1 MRKLFLHAQ
10 MVSIVALL
18 LVICLMPSMVFAFLP
33 PDAADTQE
41 TLECQFTPELEAL
54 AAELENDPV
63 KIYNWVY
70 ENIAYE
76 DGYDYS
82 RLGAYGT
89 YLTRKGNSWDISSFI
104 ITLLRI
110 SNIPAR
116 YVKMTFLDGSGSVV
130 YCGTYAIAWVSLVN
144 YRGIDDGG
152 DKGKGWVPL
161 APWYKRI
168 RYGQGIDLFPVTL
181 IETQDQNVWATPPG
195 WNIPADVGFDFKGYL
210 GFNSD
215 WSVKA
220 GEVDYQ
226 KNALEC
232 YEEQIQT
239 YLNSN
244 HPGKTLADLGY
255 EENVEKRLSSI
266 LPGNLPFSFNYNL
279 NKEDLQVI
287 GNDDR
292 VHITFSIYRLSDTS
306 YTNPLVQ
313 QTFHLPEIA
322 GKRLCLDFIPATQN
336 DADLITWYGG
346 ISGIHATFSGG
357 DLAAVAQLKPV
368 LMVDGEKQDPDGQ
381 PISSNESFVP
391 GCNWP
396 DHNNNAFCPRPAR
409 KAGTFMTLAFDPLAA
424 SEKTVTKL
432 KQGLE
437 TVSSL
442 QASASGTLLGSMR
455 EAFLGRAGAI
465 LAETYLLRHREAVVK
480 ATGLL
485 HGGFSWSFFP
495 TMIYVSPG
503 SFSFDDESKFF
514 IHPRWNID
522 VQSFGNFYKAELTEI
537 PDVNT
542 GWPIKMI
549 KIMDYKKICWDDP
562 LNRFFRDLVMY
573 PSSYNEARIFEDWQD
588 TPSLSTVKGLMLARE
603 QGIQVVEL
611 TDVNQVNSI
620 PHFYDYDENGTRTL
634 AELEAVGA
642 ITSELQRGA
651 TVTTP
656 VQTVSCNGIDRYLF
670 ISNGPDYD
678 SYNFGGDN
686 GGGAGNDLYFP
697 DYTNLLG
704 NDYFY
709 DSSYE
714 AEPVEI
720 VNGEGIFYNDMEI
733 LDLYEN
739 MLNIHGIEDCTN
751 IAKMDME
758 NQNVEALQ
766 SPWGD
771 PVDLVTGEFYQ
782 EEQPDIQIKSRGFD
796 LSVKRKYMSKL
807 IYNGPFGYGWAWN
820 HADKLILLDNGDVVY
835 LDEDLAPHYC
845 TVAIDGS
852 YTYPAGTTFRLVKN
866 ADSTFEIAFK
876 SMIKYRFSVDGLLV
890 KKEDSYGNSLSFE
903 YNNAAHPD
911 RLSAIK
917 DSLNRTLTFA
927 YNPRGKIECVTDF
940 TGRSC
945 YYYYNV
951 DAYGNGD
958 DLRFFVDLEENTT
971 EYQYLKNEETAS
983 NNHNMRRYILPK
995 GDYLEIGYYKNDTVA
1010 YHTNAKGDTFNF
1022 QYSRFNR
1029 YAETWNEKGYYRKI
1043 FWNDSHDVIRVTN
1056 ENGTIECSDY
1066 DDNHNVISHTDA
1078 NGNTTVFTYDA
1089 NRNMTSKT
1097 NALGEAWTYVYDTTI
1112 NKPISVTDPKLIT
1125 TSLAYNDKGSP
1136 TTITDALGNITTLS
1150 YDSYGNNYYID
1161 YGYEYTSTYK
1171 AFNSSG
1177 NIYYYSDKNGKVT
1190 YFTYDEYGN
1199 LISKTDPAGFTTTY
1213 EYDNYNQKTAVIDA
1227 LGNETTFEYDINR
1240 KLLRTVTA
1248 DGAVMENVYD
1258 TARDIVSGAQVIEK
1272 IDSLGSSEYFDYDE
1286 AGNLIRKTDKNGN
1299 VFRYFYDGMNR
1310 LIEEMDPY
1318 QNSIFYSCDGNGN
1331 LVAKE
1336 DKRGN
1341 TTICTYDAAN
1351 RKTSITDAEGA
1362 TTSYLYDANGNLT
1375 DEIRTLKDGSGDIP
1389 IVTHYEYDTLN
1400 RPVAKTL
1407 DYGVTGARTYQYQY
1421 DPLGRLKK
1429 IIKPKQNYIYYHY
1442 DKNGNKTKIEVYESD
1457 DTKIAEESFEYDSRN
1472 LLKKRKDAEGREWL
1486 FEYDALGRKTAECDP
1501 AGNCINYAYDL
1512 VGNLVMETD
1521 QEGGVTKHFYD
1532 GAKRR
1537 IRTVDALE
1545 HTTAWRY
1552 DANGNLISVID
1563 PRGKETRTYCDAMN
1577 RPVGVEDAAG
1587 DVTTYDYDEAGNMVQ
1602 ETRPDGSAVAKSY
1615 DGMNRLADVYV
1626 NNQEARHFEY
1636 DSLSRM
1642 TLAEDYN
1649 QGNGTHSVEFE
1660 YNAFNQVTA
1669 EVQDGKRIEKFYDA
1683 NGNLEDLAYPHA
1695 GGFVV
1700 HRTYNGL
1707 NLPDSIKDQSQNNI
1721 AGFAYNLNGRVAAM
1735 TLGNGIEESLS
1746 YNDRGMEGNRIY
1758 ADINNTTLY
1767 SMETVYDGMGNIFS
1781 EAIERAIS
1789 TTPTLATEQYEKQY
1803 GYDDLNRLTFE
1814 QKGTA
1819 DTVQW
1824 QHDPVGNWT
1833 YTNQNG
1839 SPEERVPNEVN
1850 EYSNVTGMTPGYDA
1864 RGNMTSDGAKTYEY
1878 DWANRLVAVKT
1889 SDGIAIATYRY
1900 DALNRRV
1907 TKSYAG
1913 QTTAYIYNGGQVI
1926 EEYEDGQFQ
1935 RSFVYG
1941 IYIDDPIMMEDNAGN
1956 RYYYLKDR
1964 QYSVTALIDEN
1975 GNSVETY
1982 KYTAFGLMTILD
1994 GQGVTISESTV
2005 DNPYGYT
2012 GRRWDGE
2019 SGLWY
2024 YRNRMYS
2031 AKLGRFMQRDPAGYM
2046 DGLNLYAYVRNNPLR
2061 YLDPAGLTA
2070 VNEYQSLYWN
2080 DEYQEKQDDTMV
2092 FDSGLN
2098 LQIDKL
2104 QIDKHIEIIKNDN
2117 VIYDGPHAEN
2127 LETGVYRIR
2136 VNFEPDGVLAFVKN
2150 ILDILCLP
2158 GKRTVALPGSIERAI
2173 YIDPQFAVYDS
2184 YYKYDL
2190 GTLQRLRIK
2199 SDIRIGTEY
2208 WSVNVNQNPYHRD
2221 QFVWYG
2227 PIEDYQLTVPLN
2239 ELDSTVR
2246 HLIQFPLPA
2255 IYQDRRDYN

>member
-1 MRKLFLHAQ
+1 
-10 MVSIVALL
+10 
-18 LVICLMPSMVFAFLP
+18 MPSIVFAFLP

-41 TLECQFTPELEAL
+41 TVECQFTPELEGL

-70 ENIAYE
+70 ENIEYE

-89 YLTRKGNSWDISSFI
+89 YLTKRGNSWDISSLI
-104 ITLLRI
+104 ITLFRI

-181 IETQDQNVWATPPG
+181 IETQDQNVWATPSG
-195 WNIPADVGFDFKGYL
+195 WKIPIDVNFDFKGYL

-226 KNALEC
+226 KNALER

-244 HPGKTLADLGY
+244 HPGKTLADVGY
-255 EENVEKRLSSI
+255 EENMEKRLSSI

-292 VHITFSIYRLSDTS
+292 AHITFSIYRQSDTG

-313 QTFHLPEIA
+313 QIFYLPEIA

-346 ISGIHATFSGG
+346 ISGIQAAFSGG
-357 DLAAVAQLKPV
+357 DISAVAQLKPV
-368 LMVDGEKQDPDGQ
+368 LMVDGDIQDTEGQ

-396 DHNNNAFCPRPAR
+396 DHNNNAFCPRPSR

-432 KQGLE
+432 KQALE

-442 QASASGTLLGSMR
+442 QASDSGALPGSMR
-455 EAFLGRAGAI
+455 EAFLGPAGAI
-465 LAETYLLRHREAVVK
+465 LAETYLMRHREAVMK
-480 ATGLL
+480 STGFL
-485 HGGFSWSFFP
+485 HGRINWSFSP
-495 TMIYVSPG
+495 TMIYVSPD
-503 SFSFDDESKFF
+503 SFSSDSESKFLV
-514 IHPRWNID
+514 HPRWSID
-522 VQSFGNFYKAELTEI
+522 TQSFGNFFKAELAEYN
-537 PDVNT
+537 DGNT
-542 GWPIKMI
+542 GWPI

-611 TDVNQVNSI
+611 TDVNQLSSI
-620 PHFYDYDENGTRTL
+620 ANFYHKNTGSDRTG
-634 AELEAVGA
+634 AEMAAIDAV
-642 ITSELQRGA
+642 ISELQGGA
-651 TVTTP
+651 TVITP
-656 VQTVSCNGIDRYLF
+656 VQTVFCNGIDRYLF

-678 SYNFGGDN
+678 AYNFGGDN
-686 GGGAGNDLYFP
+686 GGGAGDNLYYI
-697 DYTNLLG
+697 DNYTDLLG
-704 NDYFY
+704 NEYFY
-709 DSSYE
+709 DSNYG

-720 VNGEGIFYNDMEI
+720 VSSEGIFYNDMEI
-733 LDLYEN
+733 LDLHEN

-751 IAKMDME
+751 IAKIDIV

-782 EEQPDIQIKSRGFD
+782 DEQPDIQIKSRGFD

-820 HADKLILLDNGDVVY
+820 HADTLILLVNGDVVY

-866 ADSTFEIAFK
+866 VDSTFEIAFK
-876 SMIKYRFSVDGLLV
+876 SMIKYRFSADGLLV
-890 KKEDSYGNSLSFE
+890 KKEDPYGNSLSFE
-903 YNNAAHPD
+903 YHNAAHPD

-971 EYQYLKNEETAS
+971 EYQYLMNQENTS
-983 NNHNMRRYILPK
+983 NNHNMIKYILPK
-995 GDYLEIGYYKNDTVA
+995 GDFLEIGYYKNDTVA
-1010 YHTNAKGDTFNF
+1010 YHTNAKGNTFNF

-1043 FWNDSHDVIRVTN
+1043 FWNGSHDVIRVTN

-1066 DDNHNVISHTDA
+1066 DVNHNVISHTDA

-1089 NRNMTSKT
+1089 HRNMTSKT
-1097 NALGEAWTYVYDTTI
+1097 NALGEAWTYVYDAAI
-1112 NKPISVTDPKLIT
+1112 NKPTSITDPKGIT

-1136 TTITDALGNITTLS
+1136 TIITDALGNITTLS
-1150 YDSYGNNYYID
+1150 YDSYGNNYNID
-1161 YGYEYTSTYK
+1161 YGYEYTSIYK

-1177 NIYYYSDKNGKVT
+1177 NIYFYRDKNGKVT
-1190 YFTYDEYGN
+1190 YFSYDEYGN
-1199 LISKTDPAGFTTTY
+1199 LISKKDPAGYMTNY
-1213 EYDNYNQKTAVIDA
+1213 EYNNYNQKTAVIDA
-1227 LGNETTFEYDINR
+1227 LGNETIFDYDANR
-1240 KLLRTVTA
+1240 KLIRTVTA
-1248 DGAVMENVYD
+1248 DGAVTENIYD
-1258 TARDIVSGAQVIEK
+1258 TARDIVSGAEVIEK

-1286 AGNLIRKTDKNGN
+1286 AGNMIRKKDKNGN

-1310 LIEEMDPY
+1310 LVEEMDPY
-1318 QNSIFYSCDGNGN
+1318 QNSILYSYDGNGN
-1331 LVAKE
+1331 LEAKE

-1341 TTICTYDAAN
+1341 RTSYTYDAAN

-1375 DEIRTLKDGSGDIP
+1375 DEIRTLKDASSDIP
-1389 IVTHYEYDTLN
+1389 VVTHYEYDNLN

-1407 DYGVTGARTYQYQY
+1407 DYGVTGARTYQYRY
-1421 DPLGRLKK
+1421 DPLGRLVEF
-1429 IIKPKQNYIYYHY
+1429 IEPKGNYTVNQY
-1442 DKNGNKTKIEVYESD
+1442 DKNGNKTKVEMYGSD
-1457 DTKIAEESFEYDSRN
+1457 GIKMAEKSYEYDSRN

-1486 FEYDALGRKTAECDP
+1486 FEYDALGRKIFECDP
-1501 AGNCINYAYDL
+1501 AGNCSSYAYDW

-1532 GAKRR
+1532 LAKRR
-1537 IRTVDALE
+1537 IKTIDALE
-1545 HTTAWRY
+1545 QTTVYTY
-1552 DANGNLISVID
+1552 DANGNLKSVID
-1563 PRGKETRTYCDAMN
+1563 PGGSETRTYYDALN

-1587 DVTTYDYDEAGNMVQ
+1587 DVTTYDYDEAGNIVQ
-1602 ETRPDGSAVAKSY
+1602 ETRPDESTITKWY
-1615 DGMNRLADVYV
+1615 DDMNRLTDVYA

-1642 TLAEDYN
+1642 IVADDYN
-1649 QGNGTHSVEFE
+1649 EGNATHSVLFE
-1660 YNAFNQVTA
+1660 YNAFNEVTA
-1669 EVQDGKRIEKFYDA
+1669 EVQDGKRVEKFYDA
-1683 NGNLEDLAYPHA
+1683 NGNPEDLVYPDT

-1707 NLPDSIKDQSQNNI
+1707 NLPDSIKDQSQNSI
-1721 AGFAYNLNGRVAAM
+1721 AGFTYNLNGRVAAM
-1735 TLGNGIEESLS
+1735 TLGNGIEKSLS

-1758 ADINNTTLY
+1758 ADIDTTTLY
-1767 SMETVYDGMGNIFS
+1767 SMETTYDGMGNILS

-1789 TTPTLATEQYEKQY
+1789 TIPFIGIEQYEKQY
-1803 GYDDLNRLTFE
+1803 EYDDLNRLIIE
-1814 QKGTA
+1814 QQGTM
-1819 DTVQW
+1819 DTIQW
-1824 QHDPVGNWT
+1824 QHDPEGNWT

-1839 SPEERVPNEVN
+1839 NQESRTANAVN
-1850 EYSNVTGMTPGYDA
+1850 EYTSITAATPTYDD
-1864 RGNMTSDGAKTYEY
+1864 RGNMTRDASKRYEY
-1878 DWANRLVAVKT
+1878 DWANRLIKVNT
-1889 SDGIAIATYRY
+1889 LYGSTIATYTY

-1907 TKSYAG
+1907 TKSYG
-1913 QTTAYIYNGGQVI
+1913 GHTTAYIYNGGQVI
-1926 EEYEDGQFQ
+1926 EEYEDGQFRQ
-1935 RSFVYG
+1935 SFVYG

-1964 QYSVTALIDEN
+1964 QYSITALTDEN
-1975 GNSVETY
+1975 GNIVETY
-1982 KYTAFGLMTILD
+1982 EYTAFGLMTILD
-1994 GQGVTISESTV
+1994 GQGGTIIESTV
-2005 DNPYGYT
+2005 GNPYGYT

-2031 AKLGRFMQRDPAGYM
+2031 AKLGRFMQRDPAGYA

-2061 YLDPAGLTA
+2061 YLDPEGLTA

-2080 DEYQEKQDDTMV
+2080 DEYRESLTGNIALDAVADIAISIGQQISDA
-2092 FDSGLN
+2092 GLARAR
-2098 LQIDKL
+2098 
-2104 QIDKHIEIIKNDN
+2104 
-2117 VIYDGPHAEN
+2117 Y
-2127 LETGVYRIR
+2127 ETGVALLDPNDSLGRTALKQAIREQTPPLVRRPIEAIRPGLGPHPNSLGSANISNNIVNSVGGAFRIAGPVLLIAGVGYDAYQVYASPNPYR
-2136 VNFEPDGVLAFVKN
+2136 ELAEVSIGLLGCVGGGIVGAIGGSFVT
-2150 ILDILCLP
+2150 P
-2158 GKRTVALPGSIERAI
+2158 VAGTAAGSVAGATAGGYLGRKLGIAI
-2173 YIDPQFAVYDS
+2173 YDFI
-2184 YYKYDL
+2184 
-2190 GTLQRLRIK
+2190 
-2199 SDIRIGTEY
+2199 
-2208 WSVNVNQNPYHRD
+2208 NNP
-2221 QFVWYG
+2221 
-2227 PIEDYQLTVPLN
+2227 
-2239 ELDSTVR
+2239 
-2246 HLIQFPLPA
+2246 
-2255 IYQDRRDYN
+2255 